1 MSLKRNPLIFTPRPL
16 AAGLGAVALTAGGL
30 FMSPVV
36 NPVAF
41 AENTPISSPG
51 QYQAAHTVSGQVFLD
66 RSGARGLADSKQT
79 WSAYNDADTPLPGVN
94 VYVQWMDDDSAKTV
108 SPIYTATSAEDG
120 KYSIELPDWTDSLGN
135 KHKWKANST
144 QKLRV
149 WSDNPDDSKYM
160 ASFSEGFQTFHN
172 SVQRV
177 HATWRL
183 ARQSAVDY
191 NVSFQERPQNDVMH
205 LPEDKQTNLTPTK
218 TGGDVLGRVWWDQRN
233 VYGEDG
239 DVPRLNTG
247 MGDKPMEGMKVRAS
261 YVQDEVARRFDKWL
275 AANKGATQDQ
285 FRDAQKQI
293 MAQYE
298 EENPG
303 KSAIAET
310 AYALTKADGS
320 YQIQFQGLWGD
331 SYSYKGISNGGTYGD
346 LAPADKGS
354 WAKGNFGS
362 KHVNTKY
369 MYVSPEIPE
378 GVGGS
383 MDTMQT
389 NMFQDAGRNTLLA
402 SSNAISGVIDM
413 DFALKLENRKF
424 DVVEYD
430 STDKLAT
437 PGDTANTEASGFNP
451 EQDYDVIWTDS
462 TGKQVGKCTVT
473 SSSVGKIE
481 SCPFTVPDDLDQA
494 QIYTAT
500 IYPKGDTTT
509 ALAADN
515 FAATPDPQY
524 KKIEVEAGDSGTV
537 AVPLTKAGNPLHEG
551 TTFASPTAEELPEG
565 MTAAPEW
572 ATVNADGSISAKPG
586 ADVEPGEYKVPVVVT
601 YPDGST
607 DTVEVP
613 VKVGAAD
620 KPVDPED
627 TSSVVEPVYPPVKGD
642 TSSEVPTFVDGDGN
656 EVDKPAAGEGQDEV
670 KFDPGEDAPDG
681 AQVDPD
687 SGVVTIPEVPA
698 KGEDP
703 VVVPVVVTYP
713 DGTTDTTTV
722 KFEPEPAEEG
732 QPSWDSVELK
742 PGEETSIP
750 NKGEK
755 ISGATVETEGPGTAQ
770 IDDEGN
776 IKVLADQDA
785 KPGDR
790 ITVTVKDR
798 SGKIVGKLVVTIA
811 QSDKPSKPEKPGK
824 ETSTGNGGHSETT
837 TTVVGQ
843 PSLASTGTAVLGYG
857 AASVALLLAG
867 AGIVA
872 YSRRRKE

>member
-1 MSLKRNPLIFTPRPL
+1 
-16 AAGLGAVALTAGGL
+16 
-30 FMSPVV
+30 
-36 NPVAF
+36 
-41 AENTPISSPG
+41 
-51 QYQAAHTVSGQVFLD
+51 
-66 RSGARGLADSKQT
+66 
-79 WSAYNDADTPLPGVN
+79 
-94 VYVQWMDDDSAKTV
+94 
-108 SPIYTATSAEDG
+108 
-120 KYSIELPDWTDSLGN
+120 
-135 KHKWKANST
+135 
-144 QKLRV
+144 
-149 WSDNPDDSKYM
+149 
-160 ASFSEGFQTFHN
+160 
-172 SVQRV
+172 
-177 HATWRL
+177 
-183 ARQSAVDY
+183 
-191 NVSFQERPQNDVMH
+191 
-205 LPEDKQTNLTPTK
+205 
-218 TGGDVLGRVWWDQRN
+218 
-233 VYGEDG
+233 
-239 DVPRLNTG
+239 
-247 MGDKPMEGMKVRAS
+247 
-261 YVQDEVARRFDKWL
+261 
-275 AANKGATQDQ
+275 
-285 FRDAQKQI
+285 
-293 MAQYE
+293 
-298 EENPG
+298 
-303 KSAIAET
+303 
-310 AYALTKADGS
+310 
-320 YQIQFQGLWGD
+320 
-331 SYSYKGISNGGTYGD
+331 
-346 LAPADKGS
+346 
-354 WAKGNFGS
+354 
-362 KHVNTKY
+362 
-369 MYVSPEIPE
+369 
-378 GVGGS
+378 
-383 MDTMQT
+383 
-389 NMFQDAGRNTLLA
+389 
-402 SSNAISGVIDM
+402 
-413 DFALKLENRKF
+413 
-424 DVVEYD
+424 
-430 STDKLAT
+430 
-437 PGDTANTEASGFNP
+437 
-451 EQDYDVIWTDS
+451 
-462 TGKQVGKCTVT
+462 
-473 SSSVGKIE
+473 
-481 SCPFTVPDDLDQA
+481 
-494 QIYTAT
+494 
-500 IYPKGDTTT
+500 
-509 ALAADN
+509 
-515 FAATPDPQY
+515 
-524 KKIEVEAGDSGTV
+524 
-537 AVPLTKAGNPLHEG
+537 
-551 TTFASPTAEELPEG
+551 
-565 MTAAPEW
+565 
-572 ATVNADGSISAKPG
+572 SAKPG